1 MSEAVFYLP
10 SRQDSPTR
18 PANSFPVPGSAGKQ
32 AKEAVSL
39 VKALAL
45 TALLLTAVGAPFA
58 AANPSPPP
66 VSTAV
71 LPPMQVVPGQ
81 PLPADS
87 QPSAASLTGRPPQS
101 PRVLTA
107 ASPMTPEQAA
117 AEPNGA
123 ALPIAIQLCVRP
135 LLGIAAFQQPAPD
148 DDAGIVFKADE
159 FRTDPKTGIV
169 TLDGNAF
176 IGFDGDEIHAR
187 KMTVNPD
194 TGQVTAEGELVL
206 KLDEQLITARRGEYN
221 YETHQGRLEAARTR
235 TRDLI
240 VRAKSIEL
248 VGRDHYVARGV
259 RYTTC
264 DVKRPHYELSAR
276 KLDIKLGK
284 RAIAHNVGVDLFGV
298 RLATVPEI
306 EKPLSKNGR
315 ANNRLPLPT
324 LGFNSRDGFFAEKE
338 FTLLRREPLWAN
350 FDLRIRSNV
359 DPAASLRL
367 ATKGRLHFVG
377 AVSFRDRASNQ
388 RSRFMEV
395 DRFP

>member
-1 MSEAVFYLP
+1 
-10 SRQDSPTR
+10 
-18 PANSFPVPGSAGKQ
+18 
-32 AKEAVSL
+32 
-39 VKALAL
+39 
-45 TALLLTAVGAPFA
+45 
-58 AANPSPPP
+58 
-66 VSTAV
+66 
-71 LPPMQVVPGQ
+71 MQVVPGQ

-123 ALPIAIQLCVRP
+123 ALPIAIQLCIRP

-324 LGFNSRDGFFAEKE
+324 LGFNSRDGFFAKRNSPCCDESPCGPISICASAPTWTRPPACAWPPRDACTSSAPSAFAIGPRISGPGSWRWTASRK
-338 FTLLRREPLWAN
+338 WA
-350 FDLRIRSNV
+350 S
-359 DPAASLRL
+359 S
-367 ATKGRLHFVG
+367 
-377 AVSFRDRASNQ
+377 
-388 RSRFMEV
+388 
-395 DRFP
+395 